1 MWGEVGESPQRASLP
16 SFASVPGDSDTV
28 RELVQQIMSGQP
40 YVTIR
45 GREDGVGIRNGAP
58 VCWILLPLLSPLLSL
73 SVVLIEHVYVNVNV
87 NARERIMS
95 SHPVR
100 QGMARDVHA
109 RSATHDTSRA
119 SFHVKHI
126 GQFAKRLEDVRL
138 TPACSCV
145 VWRETG

>member
-1 MWGEVGESPQRASLP
+1 
-16 SFASVPGDSDTV
+16 
-28 RELVQQIMSGQP
+28 
-40 YVTIR
+40 
-45 GREDGVGIRNGAP
+45 
-58 VCWILLPLLSPLLSL
+58 
-73 SVVLIEHVYVNVNV
+73 
-87 NARERIMS
+87 MS

-138 TPACSCV
+138 TPVLFLCRLARDSLTVTQVGGAGVSKSRPGIAALQKRPGTACAL
-145 VWRETG
+145 GF